1 MSWGWRKILQIRERV
16 KPFLWSKLG
25 NGKSTSIWYDRWC
38 PQSPI
43 NQYLSPRVNANEG
56 YNLKN
61 CVANLI
67 SHGGWSWPLAWLRKA
82 PNLGIV
88 PVATLEDSRLDTPQ
102 WRDSNGKFSTFSV
115 KVAWDALRQRGTEF
129 RGHLVCGMS
138 HLSSV
143 SPSLVLKISHFQSMA
158 SSSNIYSPDRDPKNL
173 SVNEFD
179 TQKVEPGLDQT
190 DEEKM
195 CI

>member
-1 MSWGWRKILQIRERV
+1 
-16 KPFLWSKLG
+16 
-25 NGKSTSIWYDRWC
+25 WC

-43 NQYLSPRVNANEG
+43 SQYLSPRVIANEG

-115 KVAWDALRQRGTEF
+115 KVAWDALRQRGTDIAKIT
-129 RGHLVCGMS
+129 RKLDKNGHEKGKS
-138 HLSSV
+138 
-143 SPSLVLKISHFQSMA
+143 
-158 SSSNIYSPDRDPKNL
+158 
-173 SVNEFD
+173 
-179 TQKVEPGLDQT
+179 TQEPGFFNQSTSTTRDDTLAILST
-190 DEEKM
+190 L
-195 CI
+195 IG